1 MNVKKII
8 INSLLLAFVAV
19 FIISCDMINYP
30 GFKKT
35 KSGVYYKIYTND
47 NKDTTGIHTGSIVTM
62 VLKYGLKD
70 STLFD
75 SRDVPQPVMIPM
87 IESQYEGDFYE
98 SLNLFKQGDSATFIL
113 KAGPL
118 FTKTFGQPTVPEFMT
133 DESEI
138 YFDILI
144 QKVQTQAEIEME
156 TQVKNME
163 MEKAEMAELE
173 SYVLSNNI
181 TVKPSSTGVYYLETK
196 KGSGKGPVEGGY
208 CSTHYTVSMLGGE
221 RLFSTH
227 DRDEAIDFKVGSQ
240 FENKGFQ
247 EVIAMMKEGGKANAI
262 VPSSMAFG
270 AQGAGDFVPP
280 FTTLYY
286 EVELVKV
293 LTDAEWQKKQDDRD
307 AKKKSDKA
315 KAEQD
320 EAQAIQKYLK
330 DNNIT
335 PTQVLPNGL
344 IYVEKQAG
352 SGPKA
357 AAGSK
362 VKVHYTG
369 MLLNGTKFDS
379 SLDSG
384 QPLEFTLGQREVI
397 EGWEQ
402 GIALMSQGT
411 KASLIIPSKMA
422 YGERGAGGGRIPPN
436 SPLLFELELVEIVK

>member
-208 CSTHYTVSMLGGE
+208 CSTDYTV
-221 RLFSTH
+221 
-227 DRDEAIDFKVGSQ
+227 
-240 FENKGFQ
+240 
-247 EVIAMMKEGGKANAI
+247 
-262 VPSSMAFG
+262 
-270 AQGAGDFVPP
+270 
-280 FTTLYY
+280 
-286 EVELVKV
+286 
-293 LTDAEWQKKQDDRD
+293 
-307 AKKKSDKA
+307 
-315 KAEQD
+315 
-320 EAQAIQKYLK
+320 
-330 DNNIT
+330 
-335 PTQVLPNGL
+335 
-344 IYVEKQAG
+344 
-352 SGPKA
+352 
-357 AAGSK
+357 
-362 VKVHYTG
+362 
-369 MLLNGTKFDS
+369 
-379 SLDSG
+379 
-384 QPLEFTLGQREVI
+384 
-397 EGWEQ
+397 
-402 GIALMSQGT
+402 
-411 KASLIIPSKMA
+411 
-422 YGERGAGGGRIPPN
+422 
-436 SPLLFELELVEIVK
+436 